1 MTDLHFLTA
10 TELAAMV
17 ASKRIGARELLDHFL
32 ARVGTHNPV
41 LNAIIWLDVERARAA
56 ADKTDAAIAAGESLG
71 PLAGVPM
78 TVKESF
84 NVAGSATTWGN
95 PALAD
100 NVDRE
105 DGDAVRRLRQAGA
118 IIFGK
123 TNVPL
128 HLADWQSF
136 NVIHGTTNNPWDLT
150 RTPGG
155 SSGGAAAALAAGL
168 TGLEIGSDI
177 GASIRNPAHYCGL
190 FGHKPTWGIVPSTG
204 HTLPGQHVVAD
215 IAAFGPLARGAEDL
229 AVQLDI
235 IAGPEPVDA
244 TPWRLKLP
252 PPRHTALKD
261 FRVAVMLSDRNAEVD
276 LEYQDILQ
284 GVADQL
290 AKAGATVSDTARPAV
305 DTDHAMEVYVQ
316 LLRSAT
322 SGRHDDAEI
331 AAFRAAVESGS
342 PDDRSYAARAARAA
356 TMPHKDWLEW
366 SNQRIAMRHAWVD
379 FFRDWDIL
387 LCPAASSAAWP
398 HDQDGERHDRVI
410 TVNNQ
415 AQPTTDQLF
424 WAGYSGM
431 VYLPSTVAP
440 AGLTKAGLPVGLQA
454 VAAHGEDHTSIAFC
468 RLAAE
473 VIGGFTPPPGYD

>member
-1 MTDLHFLTA
+1 MTDLHYLSA
-10 TELAAMV
+10 VELAAMV
-17 ASKRIGARELLDHFL
+17 ASKRVGARELLDHFL
-32 ARVGTHNPV
+32 ARVEAYNPA
-41 LNAIIWLDVERARAA
+41 LNAIIWLDVESARAA
-56 ADKTDAAIAAGESLG
+56 ADATDKAIAGGASPG

-78 TVKESF
+78 TLKESF
-84 NVAGSATTWGN
+84 NVAGSATTWGD
-95 PALAD
+95 PALSET
-100 NVDRE
+100 VDTV
-105 DGDAVRRLRQAGA
+105 DGDAARRLRQAGV

-136 NVIHGTTNNPWDLT
+136 NAIHGTTNNPWDLT

-155 SSGGAAAALAAGL
+155 SSGAAGAALAAGL

-177 GASIRNPAHYCGL
+177 GASIRNPAHYCGV

-204 HTLPGQHVVAD
+204 HRLPGQHVVAD

-235 IAGPEPVDA
+235 IAAPEPIDA
-244 TPWRLKLP
+244 TPWRLALP
-252 PPRHTALKD
+252 PPRHGALKD
-261 FRVAVMLSDRNAEVD
+261 YRVAVMLSDPNAEVD
-276 LEYQDILQ
+276 LEYQDILA

-290 AKAGATVSDTARPAV
+290 AKAGATVSDTARPDV
-305 DTDHAMEVYVQ
+305 DTDRAMEVYIQ

-322 SGRHDDAEI
+322 SGRHDAAEM
-331 AAFRAAVESGS
+331 AEFDAAVAAGS
-342 PDDRSYAARAARAA
+342 PDDRSYYARAARAA
-356 TMPHKDWLEW
+356 TMLHKDWLEW
-366 SNQRIAMRHAWVD
+366 SNERIAMRHVWAD
-379 FFRDWDIL
+379 FFREWDIL

-398 HDQDGERHDRVI
+398 HDQEGARHDRVI

-454 VAAHGEDHTSIAFC
+454 IAGHGEDHTSIAFC

-473 VIGGFTPPPGYD
+473 VIGGFTPPSGYA